1 MISKNHWIWWK
12 NVSKLFL
19 AIALWLNICACL
31 SKGAQ
36 LHHVGAENHRYV
48 DPAEVCRRR
57 RHLSRNSCTTLRNV
71 LLLVQRVQ
79 AFYILLEYATIIAP
93 SGNQAFWNFGNPG
106 TKSDYCN
113 WSGIVLRYLWSS
125 AGLPGESPFIGFWFR
140 ISTCCDSRPQ
150 GLDTTQPFY
159 NANTSRTKFFSYY
172 GFVSQSVATYE
183 AWSNIQKCLYCCF
196 N

>member
-1 MISKNHWIWWK
+1 MNR
-12 NVSKLFL
+12 NVSFVSFLWRKKNICCTQNPKLFTFNGWFPK
-19 AIALWLNICACL
+19 IIEFGGKTYLNCFWPLLSGPIYAACL

-36 LHHVGAENHRYV
+36 LHHIGAENHRYV

-93 SGNQAFWNFGNPG
+93 SGHQAFWNFVR

-125 AGLPGESPFIGFWFR
+125 AGLPGESPFILVSYFNMLR
-140 ISTCCDSRPQ
+140 LKASRL
-150 GLDTTQPFY
+150 GY
-159 NANTSRTKFFSYY
+159 NTA
-172 GFVSQSVATYE
+172 
-183 AWSNIQKCLYCCF
+183 IL
-196 N
+196 